1 MTSARGQL
9 TTSGDDHVTL
19 NLLFKYI
26 TFFLLNFQ
34 LFLTE
39 QFYKNELFEK

>member
-9 TTSGDDHVTL
+9 TTSGDDDVTL